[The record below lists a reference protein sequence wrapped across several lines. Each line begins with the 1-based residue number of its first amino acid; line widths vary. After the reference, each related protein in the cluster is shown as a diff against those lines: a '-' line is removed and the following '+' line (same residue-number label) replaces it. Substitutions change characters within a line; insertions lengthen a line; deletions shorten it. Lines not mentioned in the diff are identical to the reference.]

1 MIHRMLFWCL
11 SLGTFFYIQTVCSKK
26 INFEK
31 VYKSVMYASFLKAE
45 FNYSSF
51 LKRADHTAERYVPF
65 QDTSNDTFFKVGIL
79 HKSQLENYTKIRME
93 DQLGSLKNKPWMPV
107 NEIRE
112 EFANCA
118 LLKFGSFSEHDFKYD
133 KGMYGWMN
141 IMKFSCAFVD
151 DQFLVF
157 AMAFTRTRFR
167 LKQVILKRQNAHWAT
182 SGRSL
187 ITRDVQKITEVFTIR
202 FALFVNEKIEDEFR
216 KHQISLKSVDEN
228 PMLLK
233 NETFEELAVAYGR
246 LRKHIKLSD
255 SRGHTFSTL
264 AFGIKSRIMMTSP
277 SNAPQAIE
285 AVSDELSDA
294 PLKVLDTCHKDICTY
309 DHMKNGTF
317 NAKTE
322 THTYAKENAFI
333 HTVHPRYSVIAY
345 QKSKPYFTF
354 ETMKRKTATGI
365 IDIKQNLDTKAK
377 NLWSSLLDQQ
387 FTLAIHV
394 HNQEL
399 FPFDKFFMTL
409 DPRN

>member
-1 MIHRMLFWCL
+1 MIFCRLILVFLFQI
-11 SLGTFFYIQTVCSKK
+11 SCSKK
-26 INFEK
+26 INFDK
-31 VYKSVMYASFLKAE
+31 VYKDAMYASFLKSE
-45 FNYSSF
+45 FNYTSF
-51 LKRADHTAERYVPF
+51 LRRADHSAERYVPF

-93 DQLGSLKNKPWMPV
+93 DQLGTLKNKPWMPI

-141 IMKFSCAFVD
+141 IMKFSCARVL
-151 DQFLVF
+151 DQYLVF
-157 AMAFTRTRFR
+157 GMAFTRTRFR
-167 LKQVILKRQNAHWAT
+167 LKQVILKRQNTHWAT

-187 ITRDVQKITEVFTIR
+187 ITRDVQKITEIFTIR
-202 FALFVNEKIEDEFR
+202 FGQFVNEKLEDELR
-216 KHQISLKSVDEN
+216 KHAISTKNIAGN
-228 PMLLK
+228 PLNLK
-233 NETFEELAVAYGR
+233 NDTFEELAVAYGR

-264 AFGIKSRIMMTSP
+264 AFGIKSRILVTSP
-277 SNAPQAIE
+277 SHAPQAVE
-285 AVSDELSDA
+285 AISDELSDA

-309 DHMKNGTF
+309 DYMKNATF
-317 NAKTE
+317 NPKTE
-322 THTYAKENAFI
+322 TYSYVKENALI
-333 HTVHPRYSVIAY
+333 NTVHPRYSLIAF

-354 ETMKRKTATGI
+354 EKMKRKTATKI
-365 IDIKQNLDTKAK
+365 IDVKQNLDTKAK

-399 FPFDKFFMTL
+399 FPFDQFFMTL
-409 DPRN
+409 KPPID